1 LEQVTLVEKVMG
13 SNQAQ
18 KAPLAEMALR
28 GLLNKL
34 ERLLEVIDAAYAD
47 AQWREHFGRV
57 GDNGLERLEAARSA
71 LLSDDQMRAIL
82 NRWEG
87 RLRDVSLSRRMTLL
101 SRRFL
106 WAGIESRPEVY
117 KLRNRID
124 QAILAFQPQIDGAP
138 VSRAGR
144 ADILR
149 RHSDRAR
156 RREAWLAMGPLA
168 ARIEADVRELMHRRE
183 ERARELGHDGF
194 VDLAL
199 AVAGLSRQ
207 QVEGWFAELRRQTDA
222 PYRAWLAEA
231 AQCLSLKSLRPW
243 DLAFAAEREAPLPEA
258 AFPGDGS
265 LRAVRAVADGLGL
278 GEAAAGVR
286 VDVVDTPYAGLCYAV
301 RPPDDVRVLLN
312 PRDGHAAYDVL
323 FHEFGH
329 ALYHRCVQSNS
340 PALHWESP
348 TFNEAMACIW
358 QRLVSEPEWLM
369 GYNGITPDQAVASRR
384 TWTRRMVYRLRTL
397 MAQATFEY
405 RAYQDVDGDLLALS
419 RDVYADYLGVPCDG
433 APGWADSAFWT
444 SHPIYVQ
451 NYVIAEMVASQTLA
465 TLRRWFGR
473 LVNEPRV
480 GAWLV
485 ENYYAPGASLPWAEK
500 VLRATGG
507 PLSSADLVVDLGCD
521 G

>member
-1 LEQVTLVEKVMG
+1 M
-13 SNQAQ
+13 
-18 KAPLAEMALR
+18 AEMALR
-28 GLLNKL
+28 VLLDGL
-34 ERLLEVIDAAYAD
+34 ERRLEAMDAAYAD
-47 AQWREHFGRV
+47 AQWREHFGRMS
-57 GDNGLERLEAARSA
+57 DHELEELEATRSA
-71 LLSDDQMRAIL
+71 LLSDVQMRALL

-106 WAGIESRPEVY
+106 WAGVETRPEVY

-124 QAILAFQPQIDGAP
+124 QAILAFQPQIDAAP
-138 VSRAGR
+138 VSRVGR
-144 ADILR
+144 TDTLR
-149 RHSDRAR
+149 RHPDRAR

-168 ARIEADVRELMHRRE
+168 ARIGADVRELMRRRE
-183 ERARELGHDGF
+183 KRARELGYDGF

-199 AVAGLSRQ
+199 TVTGLSRQ
-207 QVEGWFAELRRQTDA
+207 QVEDWFDELRRLTDA

-231 AQCLSLKSLRPW
+231 ARRLSLEEGLRPW

-258 AFPGDGS
+258 AFPGDES
-265 LRAVRAVADGLGL
+265 LQAVRAVAEGMGL

-286 VDVVDTPYAGLCYAV
+286 VDAVDTPYAGLCYAV
-301 RPPDDVRVLLN
+301 HPPDDVRVLLN

-329 ALYHRCVQSNS
+329 AVYHRCVQSSS
-340 PALHWESP
+340 PALHRESP
-348 TFNEAMACIW
+348 AFNEAMASIW
-358 QRLVSEPEWLM
+358 QRLISEPEWLM
-369 GYNGITPDQAVASRR
+369 GHNGITPDQTAASRR
-384 TWTRRMVYRLRTL
+384 TWTMRTVYRLRTL

-405 RAYQDVDGDLLALS
+405 RAYQDVDGDLSAVL
-419 RDVYADYLGVPCDG
+419 RDVYADYLGVPCDE

-465 TLRRWFGR
+465 ALRRRFGR
-473 LVNEPRV
+473 LVNEPRA

-500 VLRATGG
+500 VLRATGA